1 LKLGLGKLQEAKEL
15 VDELQ
20 TKAHSKKQE
29 LAKKQSEADLALV
42 QISKAMQDAAER
54 KAECE

>member
-1 LKLGLGKLQEAKEL
+1 MKLGLGKLQEAKEL

-42 QISKAMQDAAER
+42 
-54 KAECE
+54 